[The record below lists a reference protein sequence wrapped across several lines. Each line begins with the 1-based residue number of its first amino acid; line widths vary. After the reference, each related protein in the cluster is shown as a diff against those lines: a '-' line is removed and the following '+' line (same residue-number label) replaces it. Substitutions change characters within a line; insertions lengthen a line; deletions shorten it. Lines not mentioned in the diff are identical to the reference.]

1 MAEFTVIGQV
11 GSIATAIATVALV
24 FIFWRAIKQMEHT
37 VKLSRIQTEQRFR
50 PWIGPFNQI
59 STLEENNGKV
69 KFDIG
74 IKNYGEIP
82 STNVIA
88 YFTTKPELISRKD
101 LENPEQKY
109 DLGPLLPNM
118 EKHYWFFLD
127 SEKIKEAKKG
137 NSEIY
142 TGLYFSYAS
151 RDGKENGYG
160 LISKYDSKEDSFVH
174 KDMWTN

>member
-1 MAEFTVIGQV
+1 MVDLSLIGQV
-11 GSIATAIATVALV
+11 GSIGTAFATIALV

-37 VKLSRIQTEQRFR
+37 VKLSKIQTEHRFR
-50 PWIGPFNQI
+50 PWIGPFDQI
-59 STLEENNGKV
+59 LALEENNGKT

-88 YFTTKPELISRKD
+88 YFTTKPEMISRED
-101 LENPEQKY
+101 LENPQQKY

-127 SEKIKEAKKG
+127 SEKINDAISG

-142 TGLYFSYAS
+142 TGLYFSYESKAGS
-151 RDGKENGYG
+151 ESGYG
-160 LISKYDSKEDSFVH
+160 LISKYDPKTNSFVH